1 MRFARGPF
9 DYAQSDDHRMAASIV
24 DRLIGSSVFPL
35 RQLMKVETSSMISR
49 IDGYDA
55 ALERL
60 TRHGG
65 QDDLVMP
72 THFATR
78 NEEVFGENLSVN
90 EVVRRIIADVRA
102 RGDKALRHFTVAYDG
117 KAPEQF
123 EVPTTEWDA
132 AWNSLDGDLRSA
144 LQVAAG
150 RIRQFHQKQTRPT
163 WIEPEPNGIFGQL
176 VRPLERVGIYTPG
189 GSAALPSSLLMIAVP
204 ARVAGVDEVIVAAP
218 PGRDGRIAPVILAAA
233 KVAGVDRVFA
243 VGGAQAIA
251 ALAHGTE
258 TIPRVDKILGPGN
271 IFVALAKQQVFGVVD
286 IDQIAGPT
294 ETLLV
299 ADDSADIELV
309 AADMLAQSEHGV
321 DSSAILVTTSSR
333 LAAEVPD
340 EIERQLEFLPR
351 ADIAVQS
358 LAKNGVIALVDS
370 LPEAVDVANSYA
382 PEHLC
387 LLVADPW
394 GLVPQVRNAGGIFLG
409 EASPEALGDYAAGPS
424 HVMPTGGTARY
435 SSPVNVADFQ
445 KVISLFGANEQA
457 VSSLGEATIT
467 LAQAEG
473 LAGHAAAIERRLR
486 QQDGKP

>member
-1 MRFARGPF
+1 
-9 DYAQSDDHRMAASIV
+9 
-24 DRLIGSSVFPL
+24 
-35 RQLMKVETSSMISR
+35 MISR

-55 ALERL
+55 ARERL
-60 TRHGG
+60 SRRGG

-72 THFATR
+72 AHFAAR
-78 NEEVFGENLSVN
+78 NEEVFGETLPAA
-90 EVVRRIIADVRA
+90 EVVRRIIADVRS
-102 RGDKALRHFTVAYDG
+102 RGDEALRHYTVAYDG
-117 KAPEQF
+117 KAPAQF
-123 EVPTTEWDA
+123 EVSASEWDA
-132 AWNSLDGDLRSA
+132 AWDSLEPTLQSA
-144 LQVAAG
+144 LTIAAD

-189 GSAALPSSLLMIAVP
+189 GSAALPSSLLMIAIP

-218 PGRDGRIAPVILAAA
+218 PGRDGRVAPVILAAA

-258 TIPRVDKILGPGN
+258 TIPQVDKILGPGN

-299 ADDSADIELV
+299 ADDSADLELV

-321 DSSAILVTTSSR
+321 DSSAILVTTSQR
-333 LAAEVPD
+333 LAEALPD
-340 EIERQLEFLPR
+340 ELERQLEFLPR
-351 ADIAVQS
+351 ANIAAQS
-358 LAKNGVIALVDS
+358 LATNGAIAVVDDLVQ
-370 LPEAVDVANSYA
+370 AVSVANAYA

-394 GLVPQVRNAGGIFLG
+394 SLVPQVRNAGGIFLG
-409 EASPEALGDYAAGPS
+409 ESSPEALGDYTAGPS

-435 SSPVNVADFQ
+435 SSPVNVSDFQ

-457 VSSLGEATIT
+457 VAALGEATIT

-486 QQDGKP
+486 

>member
-1 MRFARGPF
+1 
-9 DYAQSDDHRMAASIV
+9 
-24 DRLIGSSVFPL
+24 
-35 RQLMKVETSSMISR
+35 MKGQANMISR
-49 IDGYDA
+49 VDGYDA
-55 ALERL
+55 AQERL
-60 TRHGG
+60 TRRGG

-72 THFATR
+72 EHFARR
-78 NEEVFGENLSVN
+78 NAEVFGKDLPAS
-90 EVVRRIIADVRA
+90 EVVRRIIADVRSK
-102 RGDKALRHFTVAYDG
+102 GDEAVRDYTVAYDG
-117 KAPEQF
+117 KAPDAF
-123 EVPTTEWDA
+123 EVPQSDWDVAWASLEPDLQA
-132 AWNSLDGDLRSA
+132 ALE
-144 LQVAAG
+144 VAAE

-189 GSAALPSSLLMIAVP
+189 GTAALPSSLLMIAVP
-204 ARVAGVDEVIVAAP
+204 ARVAGVDEIIVAAP
-218 PGRDGRIAPVILAAA
+218 PGRDGKIAQVILAAA
-233 KVAGVDRVFA
+233 KIAGVDRVFA

-258 TIPRVDKILGPGN
+258 TIPQVDKILGPGN

-299 ADDSADIELV
+299 ADDSADVELV

-321 DSSAILVTTSSR
+321 DSSAILVTTSAR
-333 LAAEVPD
+333 LAREVPD

-351 ADIAVQS
+351 ADIAAQS
-358 LAKNGVIALVDS
+358 LANNGVIALVES
-370 LPEAVDVANSYA
+370 LGEAVSVANAYA

-394 GLVPQVRNAGGIFLG
+394 SLVPQVRNAGGIFLG
-409 EASPEALGDYAAGPS
+409 EASPEALGDYTAGPS

-445 KVISLFGANEQA
+445 KVISLFGANERA
-457 VSSLGEATIT
+457 VASLGEATIT

-486 QQDGKP
+486 RQDGNG